1 MTYRLASGFH
11 GSTRPPKRTG
21 GSPRPLTAAS
31 SARNYPAMKV
41 ELARTAGFCMG
52 VTRAME
58 MALQAARSGI
68 RPLYTLGPL
77 IHNRQA
83 VESLRAEGIL
93 TVDNPEEVPA
103 GAGVI
108 IRAHGVR
115 PEVREV
121 LDGRGARIIDAT
133 CPHVLASQRRIAE
146 QSAAGASVIIVGDR
160 DHAEIRGLVGH
171 ARGPVAVVS
180 SVEELSGIGLR
191 PPLCIIAQTTFSE
204 STYEAIVVE
213 ARRRFP
219 GIAVFESICSSTQ
232 DRQREVRELSGRVDA
247 VVVVGGRHSANT
259 LRLAE
264 VARSSGKS
272 VVHVESA
279 AELDVSAL
287 AGAWLV
293 GVTAGASTPSWVIG
307 EVVDKLAA
315 TGAS

>member
-1 MTYRLASGFH
+1 
-11 GSTRPPKRTG
+11 
-21 GSPRPLTAAS
+21 
-31 SARNYPAMKV
+31 MKV

-58 MALQAARSGI
+58 MALEAARGGL

-77 IHNRQA
+77 IHNSQA
-83 VESLRAEGIL
+83 VEALRAEGIRI
-93 TVDNPEEVPA
+93 VEDPEEVPP

-115 PEVREV
+115 PEVRAQLES
-121 LDGRGARIIDAT
+121 RGARIIDAT

-146 QSAAGASVIIVGDR
+146 RSAAGASVIIVGDR

-171 ARGPVAVVS
+171 SRGPVAVVS
-180 SVEELSGIGLR
+180 SVEELARTSLP

-204 STYEAIVVE
+204 SAYAEIVAE

-219 GIAVFESICSSTQ
+219 GIAVFESICSSTE
-232 DRQREVRELSGRVDA
+232 DRQREVRELSARVDA

-259 LRLAE
+259 MRLAE
-264 VARSSGKS
+264 VARSSGKP

-279 AELDVSAL
+279 AELEVAAL
-287 AGAWLV
+287 AGAKLV

-315 TGAS
+315 ADPGAPAGP

>member
-1 MTYRLASGFH
+1 
-11 GSTRPPKRTG
+11 
-21 GSPRPLTAAS
+21 
-31 SARNYPAMKV
+31 MKV

-58 MALQAARSGI
+58 MALEAARGGI

-83 VESLRAEGIL
+83 VETLQAEGIRIAES
-93 TVDNPEEVPA
+93 PEEVPA

-115 PEVREV
+115 PEVREA
-121 LDGRGARIIDAT
+121 LSRRGARIIDAT

-146 QSAAGASVIIVGDR
+146 QSAAGCSVIIVGDR

-180 SVEELSGIGLR
+180 SVGELTGLSL
-191 PPLCIIAQTTFSE
+191 PAPLCMIAQTTFSE
-204 STYEAIVVE
+204 STYGAVVAE

-219 GIAVFESICSSTQ
+219 GLTVFESICSSTE
-232 DRQREVRELSGRVDA
+232 DRQREVREMSGRVDA

-264 VARSSGKS
+264 VARAALKP
-272 VVHVESA
+272 VIHVESA
-279 AELDVSAL
+279 AELEVAPL
-287 AGAWLV
+287 AGARVV

-307 EVVDKLAA
+307 EVVDKLQAA
-315 TGAS
+315 GGGG

>member
-1 MTYRLASGFH
+1 
-11 GSTRPPKRTG
+11 
-21 GSPRPLTAAS
+21 
-31 SARNYPAMKV
+31 MKV

-58 MALQAARSGI
+58 MALEAARSGL

-83 VESLRAEGIL
+83 VSALEAEGIRIAE
-93 TVDNPEEVPA
+93 DPEEVPP

-115 PEVREV
+115 PEVRRALES
-121 LDGRGARIIDAT
+121 RGARIIDAT

-171 ARGPVAVVS
+171 ARGPVAVVG
-180 SVEELSGIGLR
+180 SVDELAATALP

-204 STYEAIVVE
+204 STYGAIVAE

-219 GIAVFESICSSTQ
+219 GITVFESICSSTE
-232 DRQREVRELSGRVDA
+232 DRQREIRDLSERVNA

-264 VARSSGKS
+264 LARFSGKP

-279 AELDVSAL
+279 AELDLSAL
-287 AGAWLV
+287 AGVRLV

-315 TGAS
+315 SEAP

>member
-1 MTYRLASGFH
+1 
-11 GSTRPPKRTG
+11 
-21 GSPRPLTAAS
+21 
-31 SARNYPAMKV
+31 MKV

-58 MALQAARSGI
+58 MALEAARSGV

-83 VESLRAEGIL
+83 VELLQAEGIL
-93 TVDNPEEVPA
+93 TVESPEEVPA

-115 PEVREV
+115 PEVRKV
-121 LDGRGARIIDAT
+121 LEGRGARIIDAT
-133 CPHVLASQRRIAE
+133 CPHVVASQRRIAE

-180 SVEELSGIGLR
+180 TLEDLEKVDLP

-204 STYEAIVVE
+204 STYAAMVEE

-219 GIAVFESICSSTQ
+219 GITVFESICSSTE
-232 DRQREVRELSGRVDA
+232 DRQREVRELAGRVDA

-264 VARSSGKS
+264 VARASGRP

-279 AELDVSAL
+279 AELDVSGFS
-287 AGAWLV
+287 GARIV

-307 EVVDKLAA
+307 EVVDKLRAA
-315 TGAS
+315 DGASGSKHPSPRPSPPRGEGG

>member
-1 MTYRLASGFH
+1 
-11 GSTRPPKRTG
+11 
-21 GSPRPLTAAS
+21 
-31 SARNYPAMKV
+31 MKV

-58 MALQAARSGI
+58 MALEAARGGL

-83 VESLRAEGIL
+83 VEALRAEGIRI
-93 TVDNPEEVPA
+93 VEDPEEVPP

-115 PEVREV
+115 PEVRAQLES
-121 LDGRGARIIDAT
+121 RGARIIDAT

-146 QSAAGASVIIVGDR
+146 QSAAGASVLIVGDR

-171 ARGPVAVVS
+171 AQGPVAVVS
-180 SVEELSGIGLR
+180 SVEELAGVELP

-204 STYEAIVVE
+204 RTYAAVVAE

-219 GIAVFESICSSTQ
+219 GISVFESICSSTE

-264 VARSSGKS
+264 VARASGKP

-279 AELDVSAL
+279 AELDVAEL
-287 AGAWLV
+287 AGARVV

-307 EVVDKLAA
+307 EVVEKLQAA
-315 TGAS
+315 DGEARG

>member
-1 MTYRLASGFH
+1 
-11 GSTRPPKRTG
+11 
-21 GSPRPLTAAS
+21 
-31 SARNYPAMKV
+31 MKV

-58 MALQAARSGI
+58 MALEAARSGI

-83 VESLRAEGIL
+83 VETLQAEGIRI
-93 TVDNPEEVPA
+93 VESPEEVPP

-115 PEVREV
+115 PEVREA
-121 LDGRGARIIDAT
+121 LARRGARIIDAT

-171 ARGPVAVVS
+171 ARGPVAVVG
-180 SVEELSGIGLR
+180 SVEELSGVSLP
-191 PPLCIIAQTTFSE
+191 PPLCLIAQTTFSE
-204 STYEAIVVE
+204 RTYAAVVAE

-219 GIAVFESICSSTQ
+219 DLTVFESICSSTE
-232 DRQREVRELSGRVDA
+232 DRQREVRELSARVDA
-247 VVVVGGRHSANT
+247 IVVVGGRNSANT
-259 LRLAE
+259 MRLAE
-264 VARSSGKS
+264 VARFSGKP

-279 AELDVSAL
+279 EELSLAAL
-287 AGAWLV
+287 GGARLV

-315 TGAS
+315 AEGAP

>member
-1 MTYRLASGFH
+1 
-11 GSTRPPKRTG
+11 
-21 GSPRPLTAAS
+21 
-31 SARNYPAMKV
+31 MKV

-58 MALQAARSGI
+58 MALEAARSGL

-83 VESLRAEGIL
+83 VEALEAEGIRIAE
-93 TVDNPEEVPA
+93 DPGEVPP

-115 PEVREV
+115 PEVREA
-121 LDGRGARIIDAT
+121 LESRGARIIDAT

-171 ARGPVAVVS
+171 ARGPVAVV
-180 SVEELSGIGLR
+180 EGIGDLAALELP
-191 PPLCIIAQTTFSE
+191 PPLCLIAQTTYSE
-204 STYEAIVVE
+204 STYEAIVAE

-219 GIAVFESICSSTQ
+219 GITVYESICSSTE
-232 DRQREVRELSGRVDA
+232 DRQREVREMSTRVDA
-247 VVVVGGRHSANT
+247 IVVVGGRNSANT
-259 LRLAE
+259 MRLAE
-264 VARSSGKS
+264 VARFSGKP

-279 AELDVSAL
+279 EELGLAAL
-287 AGAWLV
+287 GGARLV

-307 EVVDKLAA
+307 EVVDKLTAA
-315 TGAS
+315 EAS